1 MSSAKALKT
10 VNKMIQYS
18 LDSNKSYPEADISHI
33 EFYLMSS
40 EDHAKSSS
48 CNIISKDLFSNN
60 RPLDQGIY
68 SLSMGT
74 TSYSYLCKTCMN
86 PRDKCP
92 GHFGSI
98 QLKYPV
104 PNPLF
109 RSEVLRWL
117 KLICHNCGE
126 ALGKITDDGM
136 IKTIN
141 SNNKNMICEKCKYEQ
156 PQVFKDP
163 KENIFLLKRIQ
174 DKEDVRM
181 FNDEIEQILSRV
193 SAETIKK
200 INNDISYSPSA
211 LMLRTIPAIPNNA
224 RPDVQKIKGGGRS
237 NNNDATTFLKN
248 VVSTNE
254 SIPLL
259 LNDEDKIVNENTL
272 NLLEITFNNMI
283 KDPTGSVS
291 SSRIVGGNGQ
301 ALTSLSSR
309 LRGKEGRI
317 RGNLEGKR
325 IHYAGRTVITGDNN
339 INIDEV
345 GVPIEIAKVL
355 QVPEVVQPYNIDKLT
370 TYFLNK
376 NHTYPGCSKIIKAD
390 TGATYFIESMRN
402 DITLNYGDIIY
413 RDMVDGDHV
422 AMNRAPSLLYSA
434 ISGHRARILPNG
446 DTFRLSVNVAD
457 TLYGGDFDGDAM
469 SIYPPHSLISRN
481 ECAVLSNLKRWF
493 ISYKDRS
500 PAMGVYHDN
509 LIGAFEL
516 TKSDVLIDRFNTMRL
531 LSQVE
536 YDSFLHRYQN
546 ISLDKLSG
554 TDIISLLLPEIN
566 YSKKAAFYKSDYSN
580 FIDYNPK
587 EIQVEIKRGK
597 IISGRLDK
605 KSLGQGVNDSLFHNI
620 YNSYGVDAAMN
631 LLYNMQQ
638 IFTKYLLLRGY
649 TINYDDIAI
658 KKDILKRINDITSSI
673 LYESM
678 ILTKK
683 YRSGLLVPPIGM
695 TVNEFYEQQQMAI
708 LSPGDSFTRTVMENL
723 DHEKNN
729 LCKLVESGTKGKN
742 ANILQMSSSIGQ
754 MSIKGKRMKKSFG
767 YERALPYARRFHDE
781 PEAVGFIPE
790 SFVTGV
796 SSLSAIAQQQ
806 DGRNGITTKALSTG
820 ITGYHN
826 RKCNKSLEAVIINN
840 LRQSVKYNSII
851 QQLYGDDGVDIRKS
865 AYVNFSIMLSSTEKF
880 KNKFEVN
887 INNLS
892 KEFQNE
898 TNKNILKEEM
908 DNLYELRNMYRN
920 GFSKIES
927 CNFKDILISGQ
938 QVLPVNVYR
947 VLENIS
953 YYHSDYSNEV
963 NNVLSPIEWKTL
975 KNQIKERLP
984 YTHYNENC
992 EKNKIK
998 VSDYIKMSFTLMNM
1012 SIDMDLCYKNILDK
1026 KIDNKLMNLIIDKII
1041 FTYKKSL
1048 IEYGTSIGMIA
1059 SECTSESMTQRILDS
1074 IHASGVSKSNF
1085 LTRIKEVYGGKK
1097 TEQLGDPYMDIFVK
1111 EEYINDISTMQQI
1124 ANEIEMMSLKTF
1136 TIRSQIFFESY
1147 KNIIH
1152 PEYKDEI
1159 KNIFVPFEKHFVNQ
1173 KPPQS
1178 LIHWCIRLELSHATL
1193 IEKNMQ
1199 IYTIYR
1205 KLVENYPLLYIVYTD
1220 DNSDKIIMRIYLQK
1234 DIFKKDINI
1243 DQDVI
1248 YEFLNTKLLK
1258 TVIRGVNGINSAMV
1272 IKDFVPRTIE
1282 QPDGSMDVI
1291 RKHIIRTSGTNLKE
1305 ILNHSMIDFHKTSSN
1320 SIMEIQELYGI
1331 HAARM
1336 KLIQCLRELSGSDIN
1351 IKHYTLIAD
1360 TLTFNGFVSNIEK
1373 SGLEESNVGNAL
1385 LSMSFS
1391 HPIQRITEAALNND
1405 KSVIHTN
1412 ISSSLMMG
1420 TTPDIGSNYNDILMN
1435 EKFIKEH
1442 TKNITNLLE
1451 AI

>member
-1 MSSAKALKT
+1 MPTAKTHKNMTIA
-10 VNKMIQYS
+10 
-18 LDSNKSYPEADISHI
+18 YPEADISRI
-33 EFYLMSS
+33 EFYLMGS
-40 EDHAKSSS
+40 EDHAKASS

-74 TSYSYLCKTCMN
+74 TSYSYLCKTCGN

-104 PNPLF
+104 SNPLF
-109 RSEVLRWL
+109 RAEILRWL
-117 KLICHNCGE
+117 KLVCHNCGE
-126 ALGKITDDGM
+126 ALGKVTDDG
-136 IKTIN
+136 IAKITN
-141 SNNKNMICEKCKYEQ
+141 SNGKLVVCKYCDHSQ
-156 PQVFKDP
+156 PVVIKDP
-163 KENIFLLKRIQ
+163 KEPIFLLKRIPEK
-174 DKEDVRM
+174 DDVRM
-181 FNDEIEQILSRV
+181 YNDEIEQILSRV
-193 SAETIKK
+193 SKETVQK
-200 INNDISYSPSA
+200 INPSINYLPSA
-211 LMLRTIPAIPNNA
+211 LMLRIVPAIPNNA

-259 LNDEDKIVNENTL
+259 LNDEDKLVNENAL
-272 NLLEITFNNMI
+272 NLLEITFGNMV
-283 KDPTGSVS
+283 KDPTGSIA

-325 IHYAGRTVITGDNN
+325 IHYAGRSVITGDNN

-345 GVPIEIAKVL
+345 GVPIEIARVL
-355 QVPEVVQPYNIDKLT
+355 QVPEVVRPYNIDKMM

-390 TGATYFIESMRN
+390 TGATYFIESMRA
-402 DITLNYGDIIY
+402 DITLDYGDIIY

-434 ISGHRARILPNG
+434 ISGHRAKILANG
-446 DTFRLSVNVAD
+446 ETFRLSVNVAD

-469 SIYPPHSLISRN
+469 SIYPPHSIISRN

-500 PAMGVYHDN
+500 PSMGVYHDN
-509 LIGAFEL
+509 LIGMFEL
-516 TKSDVLIDRFNTMRL
+516 TKSDTSINRFNTMRM

-536 YDSFLHRYQN
+536 YDSYLHRFKDIETKN
-546 ISLDKLSG
+546 LSG

-566 YSKKAAFYKSDYSN
+566 FSKKPAFYKSEYSS
-580 FIDYNPK
+580 FIDYKPS

-605 KSLGQGVNDSLFHNI
+605 KSLGQGVNDSLFHNV
-620 YNSYGVDAAMN
+620 YNSYGVDAAMD

-638 IFTKYLLLRGY
+638 VSTKYMLVSGY

-658 KKDILKRINDITSSI
+658 KKDILKRINDITASI
-673 LYESM
+673 LYDSSV
-678 ILTKK
+678 LTKK
-683 YRSGLLVPPIGM
+683 YRAGLITPPIGM
-695 TVNEFYEQQQMAI
+695 TTEEFYEQEQMAI
-708 LSPGDSFTRTVMENL
+708 LSPGDSFTQVVMESL
-723 DHEKNN
+723 DHENNN
-729 LCKLVESGTKGKN
+729 LCKLVESGTKGKPT
-742 ANILQMSSSIGQ
+742 NILQMSSSIGQ
-754 MSIKGKRMKKSFG
+754 MSIKGKRMRKSFG

-826 RKCNKSLEAVIINN
+826 RKCNKSLESVIINN
-840 LRQSVKYNSII
+840 LRNTVKYELTI
-851 QQLYGDDGVDIRKS
+851 QQLYGGDGVDIRKA
-865 AYVNFSIMLSSTEKF
+865 AYVNFSIMLATNEKF
-880 KNKFEVN
+880 RNKFEVDW
-887 INNLS
+887 S
-892 KEFQNE
+892 KLPKQFQNS
-898 TNKNILKEEM
+898 TNKNVLEQEM
-908 DNLYELRNMYRN
+908 KDLINLRTVYRT

-927 CNFKDILISGQ
+927 CNFKDVLIAGQ
-938 QVLPVNVYR
+938 QVLPVNVYK
-947 VLENIS
+947 VLDNIA
-953 YYHSDYSNEV
+953 YYHADYSASV
-963 NNVLSPIEWKTL
+963 NNVLSPVKWMEMKE
-975 KNQIKERLP
+975 QIKTRLP
-984 YTHYNENC
+984 YTHYNEMC
-992 EKNKIK
+992 EKNGIK
-998 VSDYIKMSFTLMNM
+998 VPEYIKMSLTLMNM
-1012 SIDMDLCYKNILDK
+1012 SIDMDLCYKNVFEK
-1026 KIDNKLMNLIIDKII
+1026 NIDEKLMTLIAEKII

-1074 IHASGVSKSNF
+1074 IHASGVSKANF

-1111 EEYINDISTMQQI
+1111 EEYSDDISTMQQI
-1124 ANEIEMMSLKTF
+1124 ANEIEMMTLKTF
-1136 TIRSQIFFESY
+1136 TTRAQIFFEYY
-1147 KNIIH
+1147 KEIIH

-1159 KNIFVPFEKHFVNQ
+1159 KTIFSSFEKHHVNQ
-1173 KPPQS
+1173 KPPQN
-1178 LIHWCIRLELSHATL
+1178 LIKWCVRLELSHSTL
-1193 IEKNMQ
+1193 IEKTMQ
-1199 IYTIYR
+1199 INTIYR
-1205 KLVENYPLLYIVYTD
+1205 KLVERHPLLYIVYTD
-1220 DNSDKIIMRIYLQK
+1220 DNAEKIIMRIYMQK
-1234 DIFKKDINI
+1234 DVFKKDTAI
-1243 DQDVI
+1243 DQDAVH
-1248 YEFLNTKLLK
+1248 EFVHSRLLK
-1258 TVIRGVNGINSAMV
+1258 TVIRGVEGINSAV
-1272 IKDFVPRTIE
+1272 VLKEFVPRSVE
-1282 QPDGSMDVI
+1282 QSDGSMKVI

-1305 ILNHSMIDFHKTSSN
+1305 ILNHSLLDFSKTSSN

-1373 SGLEESNVGNAL
+1373 SGLEESNSGNAL

-1391 HPIQRITEAALNND
+1391 HPIQKITEAALRND
-1405 KSVIHTN
+1405 ESVVHTN
-1412 ISSSLMMG
+1412 ISSSLMLG
-1420 TTPDIGSNYNDILMN
+1420 TTPDIGSNYNGIVMN
-1435 EKFIKEH
+1435 EQFIQEH
-1442 TKNITNLLE
+1442 TRDVADLLDDM
-1451 AI
+1451 

>member
-1 MSSAKALKT
+1 MGFA
-10 VNKMIQYS
+10 
-18 LDSNKSYPEADISHI
+18 YPEADISHV
-33 EFYLMSS
+33 EFYLMGS
-40 EDHAKSSS
+40 EAHAKASS

-74 TSYSYLCKTCMN
+74 TSYSYLCKTCVN

-104 PNPLF
+104 PNHLF
-109 RSEVLRWL
+109 RAEILRWL

-126 ALGKITDDGM
+126 ALGKISDEGLAKM
-136 IKTIN
+136 
-141 SNNKNMICEKCKYEQ
+141 SNANGKVVVCKSCSFEQ
-156 PQVFKDP
+156 PLVFKDP
-163 KENIFLLKRIQ
+163 KEPIFLMQRYV
-174 DKEDVRM
+174 DKDDVRM
-181 FNDEIEQILSRV
+181 YNDEIEQVLSRV
-193 SAETIKK
+193 SRETVLK
-200 INNDISYSPSA
+200 INPSIKYSPED
-211 LMLRTIPAIPNNA
+211 LMLRTVPAIPNNA
-224 RPDVQKIKGGGRS
+224 RPDVQKMKGGGRS
-237 NNNDATTFLKN
+237 NNNDSTTFLKN
-248 VVSTNE
+248 IVSTNE

-259 LNDEDKIVNENTL
+259 LNDDERLANENAL
-272 NLLEITFNNMI
+272 NLLEITFSNMI
-283 KDPTGSVS
+283 KDPTGSIT

-301 ALTSLSSR
+301 ALTSLASR

-325 IHYAGRTVITGDNN
+325 IHYAGRTVIVGDNN

-345 GVPIEIAKVL
+345 GVPIAIAKVL
-355 QVPEVVQPYNIDKLT
+355 QVPEVVRPYNIDKLM

-390 TGATYFIESMRN
+390 TGATYFIESMRS
-402 DITLNYGDIIY
+402 DITLEYGDTIF
-413 RDMVDGDHV
+413 RDMIDGDHV

-434 ISGHRARILPNG
+434 ISGHRARILMNG

-469 SIYPPHSLISRN
+469 SIYPPHSIIARN

-509 LIGAFEL
+509 LIGMFEL
-516 TKSDVLIDRFNTMRL
+516 TKADTSINRFNVMRML
-531 LSQVE
+531 AQVE
-536 YDSFLHRYQN
+536 YSSFLHRFKSIN
-546 ISLDKLSG
+546 IENSSG
-554 TDIISLLLPEIN
+554 AEIISLLLPEIN
-566 YSKKAAFYKSDYSN
+566 YTKTAAFYKSEYSS
-580 FIDYNPK
+580 FIDYNPA
-587 EIQVEIKRGK
+587 ETHVEIKHGK
-597 IISGRLDK
+597 LIKGRLDK
-605 KSLGQGVNDSLFHNI
+605 KSLGQGVNDSLFHSV
-620 YNSYGVDAAMN
+620 YNQYGVDAAMD

-638 IFTKYLLLRGY
+638 VSTKYLLMRGY

-658 KKDILKRINDITSSI
+658 KKDILKRINDITASI
-673 LYESM
+673 LYDSS

-683 YRSGLLVPPIGM
+683 YRAGLITPPIGM
-695 TVNEFYEQQQMAI
+695 TVEEFYEQEQMSI
-708 LSPGDSFTRTVMENL
+708 LSPGDSFTQVVMESL
-723 DHEKNN
+723 DHENNN
-729 LCKLVESGTKGKN
+729 LCKLVESGTKGKPT
-742 ANILQMSSSIGQ
+742 NILQMSATIGP
-754 MSIKGKRMKKSFG
+754 MSIKGKRMRKAFG

-840 LRQSVKYNSII
+840 LRQTLKYDLVV

-865 AYVNFSIMLSSTEKF
+865 AYVNFSIMMAATEKF
-880 KNKFEVN
+880 REQFE
-887 INNLS
+887 IDWS
-892 KEFQNE
+892 KLPKPFQNNTSKQVLE
-898 TNKNILKEEM
+898 QEM
-908 DNLYELRNMYRN
+908 KDLIVLRGVYRT

-927 CNFKDILISGQ
+927 CNFKDVLVAGQ
-938 QVLPVNVYR
+938 QVLPVNVYKI
-947 VLENIS
+947 LDNIA
-953 YYHSDYSNEV
+953 YTHADYSAEV
-963 NNVLSPIEWKTL
+963 DNVLSPADWKTM
-975 KNQIKERLP
+975 KDRIKSRLP
-984 YTHYNENC
+984 YTHFNEMC
-992 EKNKIK
+992 EKNGMKVPDHVKI
-998 VSDYIKMSFTLMNM
+998 SLTLMNM
-1012 SIDMDLCYKNILDK
+1012 SVDMALSYKNIFNK
-1026 KIDNKLMNLIIDKII
+1026 KIDTKLMTLISDQIV

-1048 IEYGTSIGMIA
+1048 VEYGTSIGMLA

-1074 IHASGVSKSNF
+1074 IHASGVSKANF

-1111 EEYINDISTMQQI
+1111 DEYSDDISTMQQI

-1136 TIRSQIFFESY
+1136 TTRVQIFFESY
-1147 KNIIH
+1147 KGITH

-1159 KNIFVPFEKHFVNQ
+1159 KTIFGPFEKHFVNQ
-1173 KPPQS
+1173 KPPQA
-1178 LIHWCIRLELSHATL
+1178 LIKWCVRLELSHATL
-1193 IEKNMQ
+1193 IEKTMQ
-1199 IYTIYR
+1199 INTIYR
-1205 KLVENYPLLYIVYTD
+1205 KLVEQHPSLYIVYTD
-1220 DNSDKIIMRIYLQK
+1220 DNAEKIVMRIYMQK
-1234 DIFKKDINI
+1234 DIFKKDTSI
-1243 DQDVI
+1243 DQHMVHDFVHS
-1248 YEFLNTKLLK
+1248 KLLK
-1258 TVIRGVNGINSAMV
+1258 TVIRGVEGIQSAV
-1272 IKDFVPRTIE
+1272 VLKEFVPRTVE
-1282 QPDGSMDVI
+1282 QPDGSLKVL

-1305 ILNHSMIDFHKTSSN
+1305 ILNHSMINLSKTSSN
-1320 SIMEIQELYGI
+1320 SIMEIQEMYGI

-1373 SGLEESNVGNAL
+1373 SGLEESNAGNAL

-1391 HPIQRITEAALNND
+1391 HPIQKITEAALRND
-1405 KSVIHTN
+1405 ASLVHTN
-1412 ISSSLMMG
+1412 ISSSLMLG
-1420 TTPDIGSNYNDILMN
+1420 TTPDIGSNYNGILMN
-1435 EKFIKEH
+1435 ERFIQEH
-1442 TKNITNLLE
+1442 TQDVVDLLD
-1451 AI
+1451 AM

>member
-1 MSSAKALKT
+1 MSST
-10 VNKMIQYS
+10 S
-18 LDSNKSYPEADISHI
+18 KSHKNMGFAYPEADISHV
-33 EFYLMSS
+33 EFYLMGS
-40 EDHAKSSS
+40 EAHAKASS

-74 TSYSYLCKTCMN
+74 TSYSYLCKTCVN

-104 PNPLF
+104 PNHLF
-109 RSEVLRWL
+109 RAEILRWL

-126 ALGKITDDGM
+126 ALGKISDEGLAKM
-136 IKTIN
+136 
-141 SNNKNMICEKCKYEQ
+141 SNANGKVVVCKSCSFEQ
-156 PQVFKDP
+156 PLVFKDP
-163 KENIFLLKRIQ
+163 KEPIFLMQRYV
-174 DKEDVRM
+174 DKDDVRM
-181 FNDEIEQILSRV
+181 YNDEIEQVLSRV
-193 SAETIKK
+193 SRETVLK
-200 INNDISYSPSA
+200 INPSIKYSPED
-211 LMLRTIPAIPNNA
+211 LMLRTVPAIPNNA
-224 RPDVQKIKGGGRS
+224 RPDVQKMKGGGRS
-237 NNNDATTFLKN
+237 NNNDSTTFLKN
-248 VVSTNE
+248 IVSTNE

-259 LNDEDKIVNENTL
+259 LNDDERLANENAL
-272 NLLEITFNNMI
+272 NLLEITFSNMI
-283 KDPTGSVS
+283 KDPTGSIT

-301 ALTSLSSR
+301 ALTSLASR

-325 IHYAGRTVITGDNN
+325 IHYAGRTVIVGDNN

-345 GVPIEIAKVL
+345 GVPIAIAKVL
-355 QVPEVVQPYNIDKLT
+355 QVPEVVRPYNIDKLM

-390 TGATYFIESMRN
+390 TGATYFIESMRS
-402 DITLNYGDIIY
+402 DITLEYGDTIF
-413 RDMVDGDHV
+413 RDMIDGDHV

-434 ISGHRARILPNG
+434 ISGHRARILMNG

-469 SIYPPHSLISRN
+469 SIYPPHSIIARN

-509 LIGAFEL
+509 LIGMFEL
-516 TKSDVLIDRFNTMRL
+516 TKADTSINRFNVMRML
-531 LSQVE
+531 AQVE
-536 YDSFLHRYQN
+536 YSSFLHRFKSIN
-546 ISLDKLSG
+546 IENSSG
-554 TDIISLLLPEIN
+554 AEIISLLLPEIN
-566 YSKKAAFYKSDYSN
+566 YTKTAAFYKSEYSS
-580 FIDYNPK
+580 FIDYNPA
-587 EIQVEIKRGK
+587 ETHVEIKHGK
-597 IISGRLDK
+597 LIKGRLDK
-605 KSLGQGVNDSLFHNI
+605 KSLGQGVNDSLFHSV
-620 YNSYGVDAAMN
+620 YNQYGVDAAMD

-638 IFTKYLLLRGY
+638 VSTKYLLMRGY

-658 KKDILKRINDITSSI
+658 KKDILKRINDITASI
-673 LYESM
+673 LYDSS

-683 YRSGLLVPPIGM
+683 YRAGLITPPIGM
-695 TVNEFYEQQQMAI
+695 TVEEFYEQEQMSI
-708 LSPGDSFTRTVMENL
+708 LSPGDSFTQVVMESL
-723 DHEKNN
+723 DHENNN
-729 LCKLVESGTKGKN
+729 LCKLVESGTKGKPT
-742 ANILQMSSSIGQ
+742 NILQMSATIGP
-754 MSIKGKRMKKSFG
+754 MSIKGKRMRKAFG

-840 LRQSVKYNSII
+840 LRQTLKYDLVV

-865 AYVNFSIMLSSTEKF
+865 AYVNFSIMMAATEKF
-880 KNKFEVN
+880 REQFE
-887 INNLS
+887 IDWS
-892 KEFQNE
+892 KLPKPFQNNTSKQVLE
-898 TNKNILKEEM
+898 QEM
-908 DNLYELRNMYRN
+908 KDLIVLRGVYRT

-927 CNFKDILISGQ
+927 CNFKDVLVAGQ
-938 QVLPVNVYR
+938 QVLPVNVYKI
-947 VLENIS
+947 LDNIA
-953 YYHSDYSNEV
+953 YTHADYSAEV
-963 NNVLSPIEWKTL
+963 DNVLSPAEWKTM
-975 KNQIKERLP
+975 KDRIKSRLP
-984 YTHYNENC
+984 YTHFNEMC
-992 EKNKIK
+992 EKNGMKVPDHVKI
-998 VSDYIKMSFTLMNM
+998 SLTLMNM
-1012 SIDMDLCYKNILDK
+1012 SVDMALSYKNIFNK
-1026 KIDNKLMNLIIDKII
+1026 KIDTKLMTLISDQIV

-1048 IEYGTSIGMIA
+1048 VEYGTSIGMLA

-1074 IHASGVSKSNF
+1074 IHASGVSKANF

-1111 EEYINDISTMQQI
+1111 DEYSDDISTMQQI

-1136 TIRSQIFFESY
+1136 TTRVQIFFESY
-1147 KNIIH
+1147 KGITH

-1159 KNIFVPFEKHFVNQ
+1159 KTIFGPFEKHFVNQ
-1173 KPPQS
+1173 KPPQA
-1178 LIHWCIRLELSHATL
+1178 LIKWCVRLELSHATL
-1193 IEKNMQ
+1193 IEKTMQ
-1199 IYTIYR
+1199 INTIYR
-1205 KLVENYPLLYIVYTD
+1205 KLVEQHPSLYIVYTD
-1220 DNSDKIIMRIYLQK
+1220 DNAEKIVMRIYMQK
-1234 DIFKKDINI
+1234 DIFKKDTSI
-1243 DQDVI
+1243 DQHMVHDFVHS
-1248 YEFLNTKLLK
+1248 KLLK
-1258 TVIRGVNGINSAMV
+1258 TVIRGVEGIQSAV
-1272 IKDFVPRTIE
+1272 VLKEFVPRTVE
-1282 QPDGSMDVI
+1282 QPDGSLKVL

-1305 ILNHSMIDFHKTSSN
+1305 ILNHSMINLSKTSSN
-1320 SIMEIQELYGI
+1320 SIMEIQEMYGI

-1373 SGLEESNVGNAL
+1373 SGLEESNAGNAL

-1391 HPIQRITEAALNND
+1391 HPIQKITEAALRND
-1405 KSVIHTN
+1405 ASLVHTN
-1412 ISSSLMMG
+1412 ISSSLMLG
-1420 TTPDIGSNYNDILMN
+1420 TTPDIGSNYNGILMN
-1435 EKFIKEH
+1435 ERFIQEH
-1442 TKNITNLLE
+1442 TQDVVDLLD
-1451 AI
+1451 AM